1 MTSTLA
7 DLIRD
12 AAGRLAAAGVDG
24 PRLDAEWLAAHAFG
38 LPRGALRRAG
48 PTVPDPEAVVL
59 FAALVD
65 RRAGR
70 EPLQRIVGSWEFW
83 GLELELGPDTLIPR
97 PDTETVVEAVLRRRP
112 DRAAPLA
119 ILDLGTGTGAILLA
133 LATEYPYAR
142 GVGTD
147 VSPAALTIA
156 ARNAMRL
163 NLSHRAAFICGDW
176 DAALAGRFDVV
187 VANPPYIPDTEIDGL
202 MPEVALH
209 EPRRALA
216 GGPDGLAPYRTI
228 AAALPR
234 LLAPGGLVALEHG
247 ADQGASVRGL
257 LTGAGLRAAE
267 TVRDLGGRE
276 RVTLATAPAGTP
288 DGP

>member
-1 MTSTLA
+1 MTSTLG

-12 AAGRLAAAGVDG
+12 AAGRLAAAGVDS

-38 LPRGALRRAG
+38 LTRGALRRAG
-48 PTVPDPEAVVL
+48 PTVPDPEAVAR

-83 GLELELGPDTLIPR
+83 GLELELGPETLIPR

-133 LATEYPYAR
+133 LVTEYPYAW

-156 ARNAMRL
+156 ARNARRL

-234 LLAPGGLVALEHG
+234 LLGPGGLAALEHG
-247 ADQGASVRGL
+247 ADQGASVRGI

-276 RVTLATAPAGTP
+276 RVTLATAPAVSP
-288 DGP
+288 EGP